1 MLDDILRG
9 VLEKIIDDTIRAEHR
24 STFTIFMAKMSGLD
38 IKSELDYG
46 LGHAHGAIRASF
58 IRSFL
63 DIKRRPPDGHE
74 MQEMNDIILRRNVEL
89 KDAISKSGVKLR
101 A

>member
-9 VLEKIIDDTIRAEHR
+9 ILEKIMDDTIKAEHR

-46 LGHAHGAIRASF
+46 LGHAHGVIRASF
-58 IRSFL
+58 IRTFL
-63 DIKRRPPDGHE
+63 DIRRRPPDTHE
-74 MQEMNDIILRRNVEL
+74 MQEMNDVIFRRNIEL
-89 KDAISKSGVKLR
+89 KDAISKSGGRLR

>member
-1 MLDDILRG
+1 MLDDLLRG
-9 VLEKIIDDTIRAEHR
+9 ILEKIIDNTIKTEHR

-58 IRSFL
+58 IRAFF
-63 DIKRRPPDGHE
+63 DIKRRPPDDYETGPKVKITYDGTKE
-74 MQEMNDIILRRNVEL
+74 VERH
-89 KDAISKSGVKLR
+89 SKE
-101 A
+101 